1 MPWHGSRAQTG
12 PMTARRM
19 VGVALCAVAVLTAT
33 ACGGDDD
40 DAGSGGASAA
50 PGLAEVQACLESG
63 GFTTS
68 TDSVIPEEARKA
80 LGIKDSLTINGD
92 GDLFGLGSMTWY
104 VNDSTAKEAH
114 EAGAAVRS
122 EDVARAVQ
130 GPIAWDYA
138 GSDAAVAVIEGCVA
152 GGS

>member
-1 MPWHGSRAQTG
+1 
-12 PMTARRM
+12 M
-19 VGVALCAVAVLTAT
+19 VGVALSAIAVLGAT

-40 DAGSGGASAA
+40 DAGGGGGSAA

-68 TDSVIPEEARKA
+68 TDSVLPEEARKA
-80 LGIKDSLTINGD
+80 LGIEDSLTIYGD
-92 GDLFGLGSMTWY
+92 GDLVGLGSMTWY
-104 VNDSTAKEAH
+104 VNNSTAKEAH
-114 EAGAAVRS
+114 EAGAAVRT

-138 GSDAAVAVIEGCVA
+138 GSDAAVAVIEGCMA